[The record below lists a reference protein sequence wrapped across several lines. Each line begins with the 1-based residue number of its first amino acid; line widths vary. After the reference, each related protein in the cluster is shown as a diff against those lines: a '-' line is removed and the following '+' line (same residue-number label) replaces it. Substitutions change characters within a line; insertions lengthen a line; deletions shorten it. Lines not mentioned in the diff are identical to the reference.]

1 MLGLAT
7 IVLQSLLVAV
17 LARCIYLRY
26 FHPLSNYPGPSLAA
40 VTDLW
45 KFYTYLG
52 GKHHLV
58 EQDLHAKYGH
68 VIRTG
73 PNSLGFSDL
82 SDFNVIYGFNK
93 AFEKGDFYSFGRDSR
108 AKAGSI
114 FTARSDQVHREHRR
128 KVVGPALSTA
138 KVATYEPVISKN
150 VSNLTSR
157 LTEALSVSKNSSS
170 INVAPY
176 IHRYTFDTLAEIIYG
191 EPICSQPYTDTPGS
205 RNVLADSRN
214 ISKFAW
220 AGSLLPW
227 LGWLMATRPMV
238 YLTRRPTY
246 DSEGNLTSIAAI
258 VSRTRDLIFA
268 NPERALESR
277 QPSILNNYLQVP
289 ESDTKRMRP
298 DEMWRECYNLTFA
311 GPGSTAAALTA
322 LLYEL
327 GTPRGREWCE
337 HIRADLSLDSEQTRR
352 PLSSPVLIA
361 VIRETLRLRAPFP
374 TAFPRSITPGG
385 ESAIP
390 GLPAPL
396 PVGTTVSA
404 NTYVLGHSK
413 GVWGEDAE
421 LWKPE
426 RWLTGD
432 ESEAKKLEDSF
443 VVFSKGP
450 RGCIGREIAM
460 LMLAEAV
467 ASLLEKWNIRAEKEP
482 KGASFLEMQYT
493 ECEVGFVQ
501 RSKEV
506 K

>member
-1 MLGLAT
+1 M
-7 IVLQSLLVAV
+7 ISF
-17 LARCIYLRY
+17 R
-26 FHPLSNYPGPSLAA
+26 
-40 VTDLW
+40 
-45 KFYTYLG
+45 KFYTFLA

-82 SDFNVIYGFNK
+82 SDFNAIYGFNK
-93 AFEKGDFYSFGRDSR
+93 AMEKGDFYSFGHDSM
-108 AKAGSI
+108 AQAGNI
-114 FTARSDQVHREHRR
+114 FTARSDQAHREHRR

-150 VSNLTSR
+150 VSILILR
-157 LTEALSVSKNSSS
+157 LTEATSVSKNASAV
-170 INVAPY
+170 NVVPY
-176 IHRYTFDTLAEIIYG
+176 IHRYTFDTLLEIIYG

-205 RNVLADSRN
+205 HNIPADVRARA
-214 ISKFAW
+214 KYAW

-227 LGWLMATRPMV
+227 LRRLTATRPMI

-246 DSEGNLTSIAAI
+246 DSEGNLTSIPALAA
-258 VSRTRDLIFA
+258 RTRDLVFVH
-268 NPERALESR
+268 PERALGSP

-289 ESDTKRMRP
+289 EGDTKRMPP
-298 DEMWRECYNLTFA
+298 DEMWRESINLAFA
-311 GPGSTAAALTA
+311 GSGSTAAAFTA
-322 LLYEL
+322 ILYEL

-337 HIRADLSLDSEQTRR
+337 RIRADLGLDSEETRR
-352 PLSSPVLIA
+352 PLSSPVLVA
-361 VIRETLRLRAPFP
+361 VIKETLRLRTPFP

-404 NTYVLGHSK
+404 NTYILGHSK
-413 GVWGEDAE
+413 GVWGDDAE

-426 RWLTGD
+426 RWFTED
-432 ESEAKKLEDSF
+432 ESEARKLDDNF
-443 VVFSKGP
+443 VAFSKGP

-467 ASLLEKWNIRAEKEP
+467 ARVLGKWNIRAEKEP
-482 KGASFLEMQYT
+482 KGGSFLEMHYT
-493 ECEVGFVQ
+493 DCEVSFVQ
-501 RSKEV
+501 RRKEV